1 MREMYKVIN
10 LEQTIKEFNIQ
21 EVEIDN
27 IMDVY
32 YCFEREES
40 DLATN
45 FLKEG
50 YYYAKIDENYY
61 TMCQFLSGEL
71 YIHDFNNLLDGVKW
85 LVDDV
90 SYDESSIISNS

>member
-1 MREMYKVIN
+1 MSKVIN

-50 YYYAKIDENYY
+50 YYYAKIDEDYY
-61 TMCQFLSGEL
+61 TMCQFLDGYL
-71 YIHDFNNLLDGVKW
+71 FIHDFNNLLDGVKW
-85 LVDDV
+85 LVDDE
-90 SYDESSIISNS
+90 SYDESSMISDC

>member
-1 MREMYKVIN
+1 MSKVIN

-21 EVEIDN
+21 EVEINN

-45 FLKEG
+45 FLKE
-50 YYYAKIDENYY
+50 
-61 TMCQFLSGEL
+61 
-71 YIHDFNNLLDGVKW
+71 
-85 LVDDV
+85 
-90 SYDESSIISNS
+90 

>member
-32 YCFEREES
+32 YCFKREES

-45 FLKEG
+45 FLK
-50 YYYAKIDENYY
+50 
-61 TMCQFLSGEL
+61 
-71 YIHDFNNLLDGVKW
+71 
-85 LVDDV
+85 
-90 SYDESSIISNS
+90 